1 VKNLRALRERI
12 AALLRD
18 RDYPALADLAGR
30 VTGVP
35 TQLLRFLYNPEDLL
49 HWRALE
55 GLGQVAE
62 AHPGQV
68 QKVIS
73 RLLWQLNEDSGS
85 FGWGAAA
92 ALGEIGRH
100 HISLVKEIV
109 PMFTGFLEE
118 DFSRGP
124 MLWGLGRLAEV
135 HPELLEEAVPR
146 IRAALGDADPQV
158 RAWAAWCLGKA
169 GMEGA
174 AADLRGLVT
183 DDSPVQIYDAGE
195 LQPTTVGRVARD
207 ALKSLGGEE
216 PNQEKPL
223 KQS

>member
-1 VKNLRALRERI
+1 MLRN
-12 AALLRD
+12 
-18 RDYPALADLAGR
+18 RDYPGLTDLAGQ

-35 TQLLRFLYNPEDLL
+35 TQLLRFLYDPSDLL

-55 GLGQVAE
+55 GLGHVAA

-68 QKVIS
+68 QKVIG

-100 HISLVKEIV
+100 RVSLVQEIV
-109 PMFTGFLEE
+109 PMFNGFLEE
-118 DFSRGP
+118 EFSRGP
-124 MLWGLGRLAEV
+124 MLWGLGRLGEA
-135 HPELLEEAVPR
+135 HPELLKEAVPL
-146 IRAALGDADPQV
+146 IRSALADADPQV

-169 GMEGA
+169 RIEEA
-174 AADLRGLVT
+174 ATDLRGLAA

-195 LQPTTVGRVARD
+195 LQLTTVGRVARG
-207 ALKSLGGEE
+207 ALISLQEGPEE
-216 PNQEKPL
+216 N
-223 KQS
+223 